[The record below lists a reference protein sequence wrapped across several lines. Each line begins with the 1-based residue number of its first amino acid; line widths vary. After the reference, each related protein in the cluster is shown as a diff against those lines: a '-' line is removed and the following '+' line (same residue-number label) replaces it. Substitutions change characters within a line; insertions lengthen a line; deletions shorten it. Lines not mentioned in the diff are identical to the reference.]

1 MKKHIRFITFMLALT
16 LAATLTSCWLLEDPF
31 GEGSNP
37 SHNDSTICDV
47 CTDSSV
53 CPMPPETMPD
63 YGTEPVETTPHFEE
77 TTSNEGVPVDPVP
90 DIRTLWGTVVE
101 YEAVEPMEG
110 VIAVR
115 VYTDGGRVTMH
126 LSVDNPS
133 DYCVGDEVVFTYDAN
148 CPMDSYDGHSVWEAI
163 TIEYAPVAVPEKPV
177 IYLYPETPT
186 EVSVKLTID
195 GALTCTYP
203 AYDKG
208 WDSFTAHPDGTLIFP
223 DEKEYYCLYWEG
235 IQNMDCDFTRG
246 FCVKGSDT
254 AAFLEWA
261 LSAQGLTSREANEF
275 IIYWL
280 PRMESNPYN
289 VISFQTESY
298 TKGALL
304 EIDPNPDSL
313 LRVFMAYY
321 PSDEAVEIEA
331 QAFTP
336 FERVGFAVVEW
347 GGSELTKAP

>member
-1 MKKHIRFITFMLALT
+1 MKKHIRFLTVMLALT
-16 LAATLTSCWLLEDPF
+16 LLATLTSCWLLEEPF
-31 GEGSNP
+31 EEGQTDMDGMTIGETLP
-37 SHNDSTICDV
+37 D
-47 CTDSSV
+47 TDISIGI
-53 CPMPPETMPD
+53 PIETTTNIAEETETEIA
-63 YGTEPVETTPHFEE
+63 TEPA
-77 TTSNEGVPVDPVP
+77 P
-90 DIRTLWGTVVE
+90 DIREMWGTVVE
-101 YEAVEPMEG
+101 YKATDPMPNVISVRTHVEG
-110 VIAVR
+110 NQQTI
-115 VYTDGGRVTMH
+115 H
-126 LSVDNPS
+126 LLVADSTAF
-133 DYCVGDEVVFTYDAN
+133 CVGDEVEFSFDAGK
-148 CPMDSYDGHSVWEAI
+148 PMESYDGYNVYEAI
-163 TIEYAPVAVPEKPV
+163 TIDFVPIAVPEKPV

-208 WDSFTAHPDGTLIFP
+208 WDSFTAYPDGTLIFP

-261 LSAQGLTSREANEF
+261 LAEQGLTPREANEF

-289 VISFQTESY
+289 VISFQTDAY
-298 TKGALL
+298 TEGAVL
-304 EIDPNPDSL
+304 EINPNPDSL

-347 GGSELTKAP
+347 GGCELTKAP